1 MVGSRPATPEVS
13 HGRGG
18 AGNIAAD
25 DTPYVD
31 GEVVRAGPEGSHADG
46 AFSTGRGG
54 AANIG
59 DPGRASTSRKD
70 QDIIPEAAVR
80 PSSENTDYHTGR
92 GGAGNEHL
100 APGKE
105 HATRVAD
112 GATSPKGLADKL
124 KHKLFGSFGKK

>member
-31 GEVVRAGPEGSHADG
+31 GEVVREGPEGSHADG

-54 AANIG
+54 KQSGLFTSPQVLFLFGLLGFATVRCLLPCRRIRSQAA
-59 DPGRASTSRKD
+59 ASTSKR
-70 QDIIPEAAVR
+70 
-80 PSSENTDYHTGR
+80 
-92 GGAGNEHL
+92 
-100 APGKE
+100 
-105 HATRVAD
+105 
-112 GATSPKGLADKL
+112 
-124 KHKLFGSFGKK
+124 

>member
-18 AGNIAAD
+18 AGNIAVD

-59 DPGRASTSRKD
+59 DPGRISTSRKD
-70 QDIIPEAAVR
+70 HDIVPEVALR

-105 HATRVAD
+105 PDTPVAD
-112 GATSPKGLADKL
+112 RPASPKGLADKL
-124 KHKLFGSFGKK
+124 KHKLFSSFGKK